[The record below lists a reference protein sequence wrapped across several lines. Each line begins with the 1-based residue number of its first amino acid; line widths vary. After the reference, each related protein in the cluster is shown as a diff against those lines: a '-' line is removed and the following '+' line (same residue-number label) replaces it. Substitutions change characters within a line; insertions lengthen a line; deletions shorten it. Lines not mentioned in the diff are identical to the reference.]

1 MSDLTTDERL
11 AAVQALKAE
20 YRRGLALAIA
30 RKQILEKNPYLTDEE
45 RTQVMADLQRNID
58 SLEWMATEA
67 GSRLKKTEAALDGAE
82 IAEEPVKPVQLNRRQ
97 RRVK

>member
-30 RKQILEKNPYLTDEE
+30 RKQILEKNPYFTGEE

-67 GSRLKKTEAALDGAE
+67 GGRLKKTEAALDGAE
-82 IAEEPVKPVQLNRRQ
+82 IAEEPTPLSRAQ
-97 RRVK
+97 RRTK